1 MLSAALLLWSCVR
14 GASSGCAA
22 GDGDCPST
30 AARRVFAFTFP
41 RNGSAVSI
49 APGGLKLQFAVRGYE
64 ALQPGLRVCIE
75 AACVPFPFQTHLT
88 HLGHPDP
95 GDRHHVMEARLE
107 SAAGAVVGRAT
118 TVFDSLA
125 SGVVITRS
133 RPSTPSTAPPQH
145 GGWLS
150 DEHPHVDLAALRAPP
165 AALAG
170 AVRRYAHLVHD
181 THYEKHEPRCR
192 GGAREE
198 AEGEEGSVGSEGAE
212 CSDLSGPAYHAR
224 DLAAASGVEPYLL
237 LAHLAGQLRG
247 AAIVDLGTHYGVS
260 ALALAGAHASNTVL
274 SYDVR
279 ERERVI
285 AAYNNMSV
293 AQLRA
298 AAPNVHFRRRNA
310 LRDLATLAAAP
321 LISLDTAHMPDS
333 VPFER
338 ELVLAL
344 EGVGYRGVV
353 VCDDIHFNDQ
363 MVRWWHGVSQRKFDV
378 TNVGHGKSGT
388 GIIDFSGR
396 LRVSHG
402 KVHVHHEH
410 ESHAGGGETR
420 II

>member
-1 MLSAALLLWSCVR
+1 L
-14 GASSGCAA
+14 
-22 GDGDCPST
+22 
-30 AARRVFAFTFP
+30 
-41 RNGSAVSI
+41 SI

-95 GDRHHVMEARLE
+95 GDRRHVLEARLE

-118 TVFDSLA
+118 TVFDTLA
-125 SGVVITRS
+125 SGVVYTRS

-145 GGWLS
+145 GGWMS
-150 DEHPHVDLAALRAPP
+150 DEHPHVDLAALHAPP

-192 GGAREE
+192 GGAPEEADEADVADEADE
-198 AEGEEGSVGSEGAE
+198 AEGGGGSAGSEGAE

-224 DLAAASGVEPYLL
+224 DLAAAAGVEPYLL

-285 AAYNNMSV
+285 AAYNNLSV

-353 VCDDIHFNDQ
+353 VCDDIHFNSE
-363 MVRWWHGVSQRKFDV
+363 MVRWWHGVRQRKFDV

-388 GIIDFSGR
+388 GIIDFSGK

-410 ESHAGGGETR
+410 DYSHAGGGET
-420 II
+420 